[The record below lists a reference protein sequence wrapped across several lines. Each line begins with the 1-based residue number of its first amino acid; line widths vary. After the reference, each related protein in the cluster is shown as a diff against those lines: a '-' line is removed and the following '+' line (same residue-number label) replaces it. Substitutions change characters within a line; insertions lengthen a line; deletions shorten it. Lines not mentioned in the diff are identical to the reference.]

1 MKPPSFF
8 QHLTLSSDMRSDI
21 LCVISSKMR
30 ALHVRRDISRQ
41 QRLRAYQYSSPTTY
55 AFLPQMRASAH
66 QTDSEADGGL
76 ALNPQHA
83 LTGAWGAAKL
93 EAGVA
98 RTSIACSKR
107 ANSRVN
113 FGADLNS
120 FKIDFAP
127 STPLTRSRRS
137 PTWVAKQC
145 FG

>member
-1 MKPPSFF
+1 MLASVSASKRERRQARVSPAKPLLP
-8 QHLTLSSDMRSDI
+8 LAGL
-21 LCVISSKMR
+21 
-30 ALHVRRDISRQ
+30 
-41 QRLRAYQYSSPTTY
+41 YQ
-55 AFLPQMRASAH
+55 
-66 QTDSEADGGL
+66 ADGGL

-137 PTWVAKQC
+137 PTWVAKQY